1 MLRSMAYAAWRQGKA
16 TQHKQ
21 SVAAGVSESRGM
33 SRAEWCRY
41 LLVGIFIGFIPASGH
56 AQNRGVYPLGLSAI
70 NSGVSAEP
78 GLTYNNSFLFY
89 SRDEQKGANGEV
101 LATGQQSVL
110 LDMNTFLWVSDDE
123 IARLG
128 GARFSSAVT
137 VPIANNSLSSTAQG
151 AISGG
156 GGLGD
161 LYFQPIILGW
171 RTPRLDLRGILGVL
185 APTGKFT
192 AGATNNVGNGYWTP
206 VVAAGET
213 IYLTADRATTLSIF
227 EMYEFHTTQS
237 GTQIHPGE
245 TLDIDYSLMHAF
257 AYAESRLQVGLVG
270 YGAWQ
275 TTAKTGPSISAAEQG
290 QRYRV
295 NALGVGA
302 NFVLPARKVTLSFK
316 YFDEFANQWT
326 YQGYALQIS
335 AAVGF

>member
-1 MLRSMAYAAWRQGKA
+1 MHGAGQHLRVLVAVFVWLCATAAQ
-16 TQHKQ
+16 
-21 SVAAGVSESRGM
+21 
-33 SRAEWCRY
+33 
-41 LLVGIFIGFIPASGH
+41 

-89 SRDEQKGANGEV
+89 SRSEQKGANGEV

-110 LDMNTFLWVSDDE
+110 LDMNTLLWASTGP
-123 IARLG
+123 IAMLG

-137 VPIANNSLSSTAQG
+137 IPIANNSLSSSVQG

-161 LYFQPIILGW
+161 FYFQPVILGW
-171 RTPRLDLRGILGVL
+171 RTERADVRGIFGFL
-185 APTGKFT
+185 APTGKFD
-192 AGATNNVGNGYWTP
+192 AGATDNVGNGYWTP
-206 VVAAGET
+206 VIAAGET
-213 IYLTADRATTLSIF
+213 FYLSADKATTLSAF
-227 EMYEFHTTQS
+227 EMYEFHSTQS

-245 TLDIDYSLMHAF
+245 TFDLDYSLLRTF
-257 AYAESRLQVGLVG
+257 TFPDSRLQVGLIG

-275 TTAKTGPSISAAEQG
+275 TTAKTGRDITPAQEA

-295 NALGVGA
+295 NALGVGL

-316 YFDEFANQWT
+316 YFDEFSNQWT
-326 YQGYALQIS
+326 YQGYSLQIS
-335 AAVGF
+335 AGVGF

>member
-1 MLRSMAYAAWRQGKA
+1 
-16 TQHKQ
+16 
-21 SVAAGVSESRGM
+21 V
-33 SRAEWCRY
+33 SRAERRWGILVAALLWC
-41 LLVGIFIGFIPASGH
+41 LATSAH

-70 NSGVSAEP
+70 NSGLSAEP

-89 SRDEQKGANGEV
+89 SRDEQKGAGGEV

-123 IARLG
+123 IGRLG
-128 GARFSSAVT
+128 GARLSSAVT
-137 VPIANNSLSSTAQG
+137 IPIANNSLSSTAQG

-171 RTPRLDLRGILGVL
+171 HTERVDIRGILGVL
-185 APTGKFT
+185 APTGKYT

-206 VVAAGET
+206 VIAAGET
-213 IYLTADRATTLSIF
+213 VFLTADRATTLSVF

-237 GTQIHPGE
+237 GTQVHPGE
-245 TLDIDYSLMHAF
+245 TLDLDYSLMHSF
-257 AYAESRLQVGLVG
+257 SFPDSRLQLGLVG

-275 TTAKTGPSISAAEQG
+275 TTAKTGPSITAAEEA

-295 NALGVGA
+295 NSLGLGV
-302 NFVLPARKVTLSFK
+302 NYVLPARKVTLTFK
-316 YFDEFANQWT
+316 YFDEFSNQWT